1 MILLSSKIFIEVY
14 IANHI
19 VIFFGRNWKN
29 FKCMINQTFIIAFNK
44 KAKWLNGIVGF
55 PNKIV
60 AIQYVFFFIKNKGD
74 FPEISCDVGE
84 DCLITN
90 YFFILTI

>member
-19 VIFFGRNWKN
+19 VIFFGRNWEN
-29 FKCMINQTFIIAFNK
+29 FKYIISQTFIIAFNK